1 MQNIQAKAARVGLAN
16 SGLYGN
22 INMTK
27 YAAISLDRLEEIQQ
41 HADDTREE

>member
-1 MQNIQAKAARVGLAN
+1 MIGMSN

>member
-1 MQNIQAKAARVGLAN
+1 LCCKGARLYWEDN